1 MPVCVVVISWD
12 VREDKPLDRKK
23 QRGQR
28 RKLKA
33 MFQSIDHFVPFS
45 HTERTYEHFHVP
57 GGPFIESCQTSG
69 KVKTAFCR
77 KWLETTEKFI
87 AQKPAE
93 IAFCKIAAVLSVPDY
108 WSSQIII
115 FYDKSYYDSF
125 WDRTGPEQIWKL
137 TQGKGSFC
145 KERNI
150 ITSLRE
156 ICCHEILTEGNQVIK
171 YDLWFYGDV
180 PME

>member
-1 MPVCVVVISWD
+1 MD
-12 VREDKPLDRKK
+12 GKK

-33 MFQSIDHFVPFS
+33 MFRHIDEFIPFS
-45 HTERTYEHFHVP
+45 QTEKVYEHFPVP
-57 GGPFIESCQTSG
+57 GGPFIESCKTSG
-69 KVKTAFCR
+69 KVKTEFCR

-93 IAFCKIAAVLSVPDY
+93 KSFCKIVAILSVPNY
-108 WSSQIII
+108 WSSQIIV
-115 FYDKSYYDSF
+115 FYDERYYNSF
-125 WDRTGPEQIWKL
+125 WDRTGPCQVWELGQKN
-137 TQGKGSFC
+137 KSFC

-156 ICCHEILTEGNQVIK
+156 ACYHETITEDDEVFK
-171 YDLWFYGDV
+171 RDLWFYGDI
-180 PME
+180 PLT